1 MKCRYVGLS
10 PTVLASGRPVAP
22 GEVVDTPMDDPFD
35 EQLLADG
42 LLLEIP
48 EDLDDA
54 APQGDGETTDPAA
67 ESGDKAPASRRR
79 NSKKENG

>member
-1 MKCRYVGLS
+1 MKCRYVGMS

-42 LLLEIP
+42 LLLEVP
-48 EDLDDA
+48 DEDTDTA
-54 APQGDGETTDPAA
+54 APAGDGDETP
-67 ESGDKAPASRRR
+67 DKAPASRRR
-79 NSKKENG
+79 NPKKENG